1 MTSSVTEKASPIWTT
16 LPSRYYWADDIFE
29 LEKERIFYDSWLYVG
44 RIAQIPNP
52 GDFIT
57 QDIVDESVIV
67 VRDKHGIINAFSN
80 VCRHR
85 GNKLCSAASGKF
97 KGSAIPCGYHGW
109 TYALDGE
116 LIATPNMIGTEGFRK
131 EDFPLYPVSLHFW
144 EGCIFVNLSPTPEPF
159 DPGIGPLEEKLGR
172 YNLANLE
179 VGERREYHIDANWKL
194 VQENNVEC
202 YHCPS
207 IHPELCAI
215 QPNVRMGNIGAS
227 SSDGN
232 PLIEGGNAFT
242 LDATTKRPLISTIT
256 QEDKGRFRSTPM
268 WPAFFLGFL
277 PDHVF
282 AFNIWPTA
290 LEKTTVIVE
299 WLFEPSTI
307 AAPDFDPSDTVEFLD
322 TVLRQD
328 FGICHNVQKGIKSRA
343 HKAGVYSP
351 SEFLP
356 HEFNEWVRARVER

>member
-16 LPSRYYWADDIFE
+16 LPSRYYWAEDIFE
-29 LEKERIFYDSWLYVG
+29 LEKERIFYDSWLYAG
-44 RIAQIPNP
+44 RVSQIPNP

-97 KGSAIPCGYHGW
+97 KGSAISCGYHGW
-109 TYALDGE
+109 TYDLDGE

-131 EDFPLYPVSLHFW
+131 GDFPLYPVALHFW
-144 EGCIFVNLSPTPEPF
+144 EGGIFVNLSPNPEPF
-159 DPGIGPLEEKLGR
+159 NPGVGPLADILAR
-172 YNLANLE
+172 YNLANLG
-179 VGERREYHIDANWKL
+179 VAARREYHIDANWKL

-215 QPNVRMGNIGAS
+215 QPNVRRGNIGAS
-227 SSDGN
+227 NSDGN
-232 PLIEGGNAFT
+232 PLIEGGNSFT
-242 LDATTKRPLISTIT
+242 LDATTNRPLISTIT
-256 QEDKGRFRSTPM
+256 PEDEGRFRSTPV

-282 AFNIWPTA
+282 TFNVWPTGVQ
-290 LEKTTVIVE
+290 TSTVVME

-307 AAPDFDPSDTVEFLD
+307 TAPDFDPSDTVEFLD
-322 TVLRQD
+322 TVVRQD
-328 FGICHNVQKGIKSRA
+328 FGICHEVQKGIKSRA
-343 HKAGVYSP
+343 HKAGVYAP
-351 SEFLP
+351 NEFLP
-356 HEFNEWVRARVER
+356 HEFNEWVRARVDR

>member
-1 MTSSVTEKASPIWTT
+1 MTSSVTEKASPIWRT
-16 LPSRYYWADDIFE
+16 LPSRYYWAEDIYE

-44 RIAQIPNP
+44 RVAQIPNP

-57 QDIVDESVIV
+57 QDIVDESVII

-85 GNKLCSAASGKF
+85 GNKLCGVASGKF
-97 KGSAIPCGYHGW
+97 KGSAISCGYHGW
-109 TYALDGE
+109 TYDLDGE

-131 EDFPLYPVSLHFW
+131 GDFPLYPVALHFW
-144 EGCIFVNLSPTPEPF
+144 EGGIFVNLSPNPEPF
-159 DPGIGPLEEKLGR
+159 DPGVGPLVDILAR

-179 VGERREYHIDANWKL
+179 VAERREYHINANWKL

-215 QPNVRMGNIGAS
+215 QPNVRRGNIGAS
-227 SSDGN
+227 SGDGN
-232 PLIEGGNAFT
+232 PLIDGGNSFT

-256 QEDKGRFRSTPM
+256 PEDQGRFRSTPV

-282 AFNIWPTA
+282 TFNVWPTGVQ
-290 LEKTTVIVE
+290 TSTVVME

-322 TVLRQD
+322 TVVRQD
-328 FGICHNVQKGIKSRA
+328 FGICHEVQKGIKSRA
-343 HKAGVYSP
+343 HKVGDVLSQ
-351 SEFLP
+351 
-356 HEFNEWVRARVER
+356 

>member
-16 LPSRYYWADDIFE
+16 LPSRYYWAEDIFE
-29 LEKERIFYDSWLYVG
+29 LEKERIFYDSWLYAG
-44 RIAQIPNP
+44 RVAQIPNP

-85 GNKLCSAASGKF
+85 GNRLCSAALGKF
-97 KGSAIPCGYHGW
+97 RGSAISCGYHGW
-109 TYALDGE
+109 TYDLDGE
-116 LIATPNMIGTEGFRK
+116 TNRHPEHDRHGGIPQGGFPTVSQWPFTFGRAVSSSTCPPN
-131 EDFPLYPVSLHFW
+131 
-144 EGCIFVNLSPTPEPF
+144 PEPF

-215 QPNVRMGNIGAS
+215 QPNVRSGNIGAS

-256 QEDKGRFRSTPM
+256 QEDKGRFRSTPV

-282 AFNIWPTA
+282 A
-290 LEKTTVIVE
+290 L
-299 WLFEPSTI
+299 ST
-307 AAPDFDPSDTVEFLD
+307 SGQRE
-322 TVLRQD
+322 
-328 FGICHNVQKGIKSRA
+328 
-343 HKAGVYSP
+343 
-351 SEFLP
+351 
-356 HEFNEWVRARVER
+356 

>member
-16 LPSRYYWADDIFE
+16 LPSRYYWAEDIFE

-44 RIAQIPNP
+44 RVAQIPNP

-57 QDIVDESVIV
+57 QDIIDESVIV

-109 TYALDGE
+109 TYNLGGD

-131 EDFPLYPVSLHFW
+131 EEFPLYPVSLHFW
-144 EGCIFVNLSPTPEPF
+144 EGCIFVNLSPNPEPF
-159 DPGIGPLEEKLGR
+159 DPGIGPLGDKLGR
-172 YNLANLE
+172 YNLAHLE
-179 VGERREYHIDANWKL
+179 VGERREYHINANWKL

-215 QPNVRMGNIGAS
+215 QPNVQRGNIGAS

-242 LDATTKRPLISTIT
+242 LDATTNRPLISTIT
-256 QEDKGRFRSTPM
+256 PEDQGRFRSTPV

-290 LEKTTVIVE
+290 LEKTTVVVE

-328 FGICHNVQKGIKSRA
+328 FGICHEVQKGIKSRA

-356 HEFNEWVRARVER
+356 HEFNEWVRARV

>member
-1 MTSSVTEKASPIWTT
+1 MTSSVTEKASPIWRT
-16 LPSRYYWADDIFE
+16 LPSRYYWAEDIYE

-44 RIAQIPNP
+44 RVAQIPNP

-57 QDIVDESVIV
+57 QDIVDESVII

-85 GNKLCSAASGKF
+85 GNKLCGVASGKF
-97 KGSAIPCGYHGW
+97 KGSAISCGYHGW
-109 TYALDGE
+109 TYDLDGE

-131 EDFPLYPVSLHFW
+131 GDFPLYPVALHFW
-144 EGCIFVNLSPTPEPF
+144 EGGIFVNLSPNPEPF
-159 DPGIGPLEEKLGR
+159 NPGVGPLADILAR

-179 VGERREYHIDANWKL
+179 VAERREYHIEANWKL

-215 QPNVRMGNIGAS
+215 QPNVRRGNIGAS
-227 SSDGN
+227 NSDGN
-232 PLIEGGNAFT
+232 PLIEGGNSFT
-242 LDATTKRPLISTIT
+242 LDATTNRPLISTIT
-256 QEDKGRFRSTPM
+256 PEDEGRFRSTPV

-282 AFNIWPTA
+282 TFNVWPMGI
-290 LEKTTVIVE
+290 EKSTVVME

-307 AAPDFDPSDTVEFLD
+307 AMPDFDPSDTVEFLD
-322 TVLRQD
+322 TVVRQD
-328 FGICHNVQKGIKSRA
+328 FGICHEVQKGIKSRA
-343 HKAGVYSP
+343 HKAGVYAP
-351 SEFLP
+351 NEFLP
-356 HEFNEWVRARVER
+356 HEFNEWVRARVDR

>member
-1 MTSSVTEKASPIWTT
+1 MTSSVTEKASPIWRT
-16 LPSRYYWADDIFE
+16 LPSRYYWAEDIYE
-29 LEKERIFYDSWLYVG
+29 LEKERIFYDTWLYVG
-44 RIAQIPNP
+44 RVAQIPNP

-57 QDIVDESVIV
+57 QDIVDESVII

-85 GNKLCSAASGKF
+85 GNKLCGVASGKF
-97 KGSAIPCGYHGW
+97 KGSAISCGYHGW
-109 TYALDGE
+109 TYDLDGE

-131 EDFPLYPVSLHFW
+131 GDFPLYPVALHFW
-144 EGCIFVNLSPTPEPF
+144 EGGIFVNLSPNPEPF
-159 DPGIGPLEEKLGR
+159 DPGVGPLADILAR

-179 VGERREYHIDANWKL
+179 VAERREYHIDANWKL

-215 QPNVRMGNIGAS
+215 QPNVRRGNIGAS
-227 SSDGN
+227 NSDGN
-232 PLIEGGNAFT
+232 PLIKGGNSFT
-242 LDATTKRPLISTIT
+242 LDATTNRPLISTIT
-256 QEDKGRFRSTPM
+256 PEDKGRFRSTPV

-282 AFNIWPTA
+282 TFNVWPTGVQ
-290 LEKTTVIVE
+290 TSTVVME

-307 AAPDFDPSDTVEFLD
+307 AMPDFDPSDTVEFLD
-322 TVLRQD
+322 TVVRQD
-328 FGICHNVQKGIKSRA
+328 FGICHEVQKGIKSRA
-343 HKAGVYSP
+343 HKSGVYAP
-351 SEFLP
+351 NEFLP
-356 HEFNEWVRARVER
+356 HEFNEWVRAKVER